1 MSRFFI
7 DRPIFAWVIAIVI
20 MLAGALSIAFLPVAQ
35 YPDIAPPQI
44 NISANYPGASPD
56 TAENSVT
63 QVIEQQLTGLDG
75 LIYFTST
82 SDANGGIG
90 ISAVFKAGI
99 NPDIAQVQVQNKLQ
113 LALPRLP
120 QEVQRA
126 GVFVQKAQAG
136 FLMICALYDDS
147 GRMTTSDIG
156 DYVGTNLYDPVS
168 RITGVGQ
175 AQIFGG
181 QYAIRI
187 WLDPYKLQQYSLTT
201 DDISAA
207 VVRLSCCSL

>member
-7 DRPIFAWVIAIVI
+7 ERPIFAWVIAIVI
-20 MLAGALSIAFLPVAQ
+20 MLAGALAITALPIAQ

-44 NISANYPGASPD
+44 NISANYPGASPE
-56 TAENSVT
+56 TSENSVV
-63 QVIEQQLTGLDG
+63 QVGGQQLTGRAG
-75 LIYFTST
+75 LIYFNS
-82 SDANGGIG
+82 SADANGGSS
-90 ISAVFKAGI
+90 ISATFKAGT

-120 QEVQRA
+120 QAVQQV
-126 GVFVQKAQAG
+126 GVFVNKAQGG
-136 FLMICALYDDS
+136 FLMIAALYDES
-147 GRMTTSDIG
+147 GHLTTSDIG
-156 DYVGTNLYDPVS
+156 DYVGSVLSDPVS

-187 WLDPYKLQQYSLTT
+187 WLDPLKLQRYALTS
-201 DDISAA
+201 DD
-207 VVRLSCCSL
+207 

>member
-20 MLAGALSIAFLPVAQ
+20 MLAGALSIAFLPIAQ

-44 NISANYPGASPD
+44 NISANYPGASPE
-56 TAENSVT
+56 TSENSVV
-63 QVIEQQLTGLDG
+63 QVVEQQLTGLDG
-75 LIYFTST
+75 LIYFNS
-82 SDANGGIG
+82 SADANGGIS
-90 ISAVFKAGI
+90 ISATFKAGT

-136 FLMICALYDDS
+136 FLMICALYDE
-147 GRMTTSDIG
+147 
-156 DYVGTNLYDPVS
+156 
-168 RITGVGQ
+168 TG
-175 AQIFGG
+175 
-181 QYAIRI
+181 
-187 WLDPYKLQQYSLTT
+187 
-201 DDISAA
+201 
-207 VVRLSCCSL
+207 